1 MTGLERRCRWLLHAY
16 PASYRA
22 ERGEEILGTLLENAA
37 PGMTWPTRRE
47 ARALVLG
54 GLRVRAGQNH
64 RLSTAANVRLSI
76 MLGLAVSIALLGS
89 GNVRYP
95 GLHLDLNNAIMLR
108 GGAPPSATWAQ
119 VNLGAY
125 WPIGIAFALTAC
137 APVVIWIARRSLAV
151 SLLLAAAVAAPFAEN
166 AVGYGA
172 LSSREAV
179 AIGLAPSVLLV
190 ALAVVTAVGT
200 DRPPRAWLWWYALP
214 SAWILAERVAE
225 IMPVADGRVLFG
237 LAPFSAFVLAAVLW
251 VIVDARPALALA
263 VLAAILGIAAAA
275 GNLGPDLPDLPVDLR
290 VAAVY
295 VGAGLVLAAPAL
307 LRMRRQAVL

>member
-1 MTGLERRCRWLLHAY
+1 MTGLERHCRWLLGAY

-22 ERGEEILGTLLENAA
+22 ERGEEMLGTLLENAA
-37 PGMTWPTRRE
+37 PGMAWPTWRE
-47 ARALVLG
+47 AMALVLG

-64 RLSTAANVRLSI
+64 RLSTAGNMRLSI

-95 GLHLDLNNAIMLR
+95 GFHLNLIYPIMLR
-108 GGAPPSATWAQ
+108 GGSPSPASLSG
-119 VNLGAY
+119 VHLSSL
-125 WPIGIAFALTAC
+125 WPAVAVFALTAC
-137 APVVIWIARRSLAV
+137 APAAIWLKRRSVVV
-151 SLLLAAAVAAPFAEN
+151 SLLLAAAVVVPFAEN

-172 LSSREAV
+172 LSSREALPV
-179 AIGLAPSVLLV
+179 ALAPSALLV
-190 ALAVVTAVGT
+190 ALATVTAIGT
-200 DRPPRAWLWWYALP
+200 GGPPRAWLWWFALP
-214 SAWILAERVAE
+214 SGWILLERVAE
-225 IMPVADGRVLFG
+225 SLPIADGRVLSG
-237 LAPFSAFVLAAVLW
+237 LRPFPAFVLAAVLW

-263 VLAAILGIAAAA
+263 VLVTILGIAAAA